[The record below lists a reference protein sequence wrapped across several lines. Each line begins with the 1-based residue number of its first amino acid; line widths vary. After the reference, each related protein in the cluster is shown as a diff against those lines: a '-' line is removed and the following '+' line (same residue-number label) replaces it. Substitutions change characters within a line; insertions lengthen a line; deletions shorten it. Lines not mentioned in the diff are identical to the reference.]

1 MQTGNWGDF
10 VNGVSARVNE
20 IVDQTQ
26 DLSPSF
32 LSTGLFDVVNNPE
45 DLIYRTQGVVG
56 LSYLE
61 GKDEM
66 GKLKE
71 DRTYPAYQ
79 TEYVMSEKGH
89 YVTVSQMLAKTRP
102 ADLEKKLNE
111 VKMLM
116 TAAQLSLKKHAWYV
130 LANGYST
137 TDISASFPIM
147 RLDDGVPMFNTSH
160 PSKVPGVAV
169 RSNTLAGNG
178 SLSETNA
185 FSVINIIKE
194 QLNGRGI
201 EIGYDGDY
209 VFVVPPAL
217 TKLATEIFK
226 SEKKSDS
233 GNNDVNFYKGIVDF
247 YSINFLG
254 NASNKQTNADTSY
267 YCFAKNQPEGMR
279 SMKYVSLVAPKI
291 ETQVDFFTKAINISV
306 DAAWSFG
313 YSSFEYM
320 SASNGSNA

>member
-1 MQTGNWGDF
+1 MQTGNFGDF

-20 IVDQTQ
+20 IIDQTQ

-32 LSTGLFDVVNNPE
+32 MATGLFDVVNNPE

-61 GKDEM
+61 AKDEM

-79 TEYVMSEKGH
+79 TEYVMTEKGK
-89 YVTVSQMLAKTRP
+89 YVSVSQLLAKTRP

-111 VKMLM
+111 VKQLM
-116 TAAQLSLKKHAWYV
+116 VAAQRSLKKHAWYV

-137 TDISASFPIM
+137 TDISANFPIM
-147 RLDDGVPMFNTSH
+147 RLDDAVAMYSASH

-169 RSNTLAGNG
+169 RSNLLSGNG
-178 SLSETNA
+178 AFSGTNA
-185 FSVINIIKE
+185 FSLINIIKE

-209 VFVVPPAL
+209 VFVLPPAL
-217 TKLATEIFK
+217 TMQAAAEFK
-226 SEKKSDS
+226 SEKRADTA
-233 GNNDVNFYKGIVDF
+233 NNDINYFKGIVDF
-247 YSINFLG
+247 YSINYLG
-254 NASNKQTNADTSY
+254 NASNGQTNADTSY
-267 YCFAKNQPEGMR
+267 FAFAKNQPEGER
-279 SMKYVSLVAPKI
+279 SMKYVSLIAPKI

-306 DAAWSFG
+306 DAAWAFG
-313 YSSFEYM
+313 YSNFEYTA
-320 SASNGSNA
+320 ASTGANA